1 MKHTPGPWRVCKRA
15 SCWAIQPITGAAPGN
30 HNDVVYVAT
39 PYPGDPTAG
48 SVTSQGRTK
57 EECEANARLIA
68 ASPELLETLDNCQQ
82 VMDAAAGQISSGEY
96 IDPAELQA
104 VADQLAEYAMHARAA
119 IAKARS

>member
-68 ASPELLETLDNCQQ
+68 AAPELLEACEAVLAHLPDADKEGSWDCQS
-82 VMDAAAGQISSGEY
+82 AQI
-96 IDPAELQA
+96 L
-104 VADQLAEYAMHARAA
+104 RAA